1 MERISINRTCPVCAK
16 SEQAVT
22 SPQLVIEI
30 EVISDTRDSI
40 PMIGPGSDD
49 YGQDSPPNEQVARCY
64 CPKCLVLFYFP
75 PEEAKQ
81 LLADRRDS
89 WIKAHR
95 SNLKTDFDP
104 LSPAEV
110 INLEKLLQPLKRAPK
125 TK

>member
-1 MERISINRTCPVCAK
+1 MEGISINRTCPICAK
-16 SEQAVT
+16 SKQTVT

-30 EVISDTRDSI
+30 EVITDTGDFPPI
-40 PMIGPGSDD
+40 IGPGHDD

-64 CPKCLVLFYFP
+64 CPNCWALFHFP
-75 PEEAKQ
+75 PPEAAR
-81 LLADRRDS
+81 LLADRRES

-110 INLEKLLQPLKRAPK
+110 VNIEKLLQPLKPAPK
-125 TK
+125 